1 MIEQRP
7 YIGPD
12 RRQTDRRSDDVAEHI
27 KLFVAQEFKAHEER
41 EKANVNALI
50 DSLKAEAFPDTPAQ
64 HKAAHQAM
72 IDASKAEEAF
82 WKDLKG
88 DIAKKSILG
97 IAQILFI
104 LVAAG
109 LTAKF
114 GLTALGGMK

>member
-1 MIEQRP
+1 MIEQHP

-12 RRQTDRRSDDVAEHI
+12 RRQTDRRSDDVGEYI

-41 EKANVNALI
+41 EKANVNELI
-50 DSLKAEAFPDTPAQ
+50 DSLKAEAFLDTPAQ

-114 GLTALGGMK
+114 GLTAFGGMK

>member
-1 MIEQRP
+1 MIEQHP

-41 EKANVNALI
+41 EKANVNVLI

-72 IDASKAEEAF
+72 IDAIKAEEAF

-88 DIAKKSILG
+88 DIAKKSIWSVL
-97 IAQILFI
+97 QILFTLI
-104 LVAAG
+104 AIGAAAKLG
-109 LTAKF
+109 LSSVF
-114 GLTALGGMK
+114 GK